1 MNRNTTKE
9 PTKEPGQFS
18 TISLVIEAGSEQL
31 IIMSNMFTGLKI
43 FCQLSFYL
51 LFLGFSY
58 QSVVDFVEGKVVF
71 QLFLEKQ
78 EYLTFPDIT
87 FCPRQNRS
95 LSYLKTVK
103 LKDDFNLSSS
113 DVKRFSIFMFLRRN
127 INITSILEDY
137 SFTPEESIL
146 KNSFM

>member
-1 MNRNTTKE
+1 MHTMMNLFVLFKR
-9 PTKEPGQFS
+9 
-18 TISLVIEAGSEQL
+18 
-31 IIMSNMFTGLKI
+31 IIQVL
-43 FCQLSFYL
+43 FYI

-58 QSVVDFVEGKVVF
+58 QSVVDFIDGKVVF
-71 QLFLEKQ
+71 QLFLEKH
-78 EYLTFPDIT
+78 EHLKFPDLT